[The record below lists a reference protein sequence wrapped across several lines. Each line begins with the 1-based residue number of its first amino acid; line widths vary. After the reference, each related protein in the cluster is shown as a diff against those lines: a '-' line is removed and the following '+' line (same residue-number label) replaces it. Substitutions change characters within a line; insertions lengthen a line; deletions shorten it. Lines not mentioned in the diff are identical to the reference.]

1 MANQIAKNETVEL
14 ESPDGDTI
22 IAIQMAL
29 DIDDLGSV
37 ESFVAEAAQ
46 AFLMQRMISPAETN
60 GLLIS
65 VMGKMQPDEFAV
77 LWMERVAADEALTAF
92 MDRMDIADVMGF
104 MRDNPDQPVGVSLV
118 QS

>member
-14 ESPDGDTI
+14 ESPGGVTV

-29 DIDDLGSV
+29 IIEDLSTA
-37 ESFVAEAAQ
+37 EAFVDEAAQ
-46 AFLMQRMISPAETN
+46 AFLMQRMVSPAETN

-65 VMGKMQPDEFAV
+65 VTGKMQPDEFAA
-77 LWMERVAADEALTAF
+77 LFMERVTADEALSAF

-104 MRDNPDQPVGVSLV
+104 MRDNPGQPVGVSLV
-118 QS
+118 QR